1 MKEKLKGSDIDSSA
15 AAAAHGR
22 REQPGAQ
29 GAGKQADALDKSGA
43 VKEEKLEQ
51 NRDRLHVG
59 PDHKTPEMK
68 KGHRGTF
75 P

>member
-15 AAAAHGR
+15 AAAEHGR
-22 REQPGAQ
+22 RAQPGAQ
-29 GAGKQADALDKSGA
+29 GSGKQAAAIGKSGEM
-43 VKEEKLEQ
+43 KEAKLEQ
-51 NRDRLHVG
+51 NRDRLRVG

>member
-1 MKEKLKGSDIDSSA
+1 MKEKLKGSDVDSSA
-15 AAAAHGR
+15 DAAEHAR
-22 REQPGAQ
+22 RAQPGAQ
-29 GAGKQADALDKSGA
+29 RPKAGKSGEA
-43 VKEEKLEQ
+43 KEEKLEQ
-51 NRDRLHVG
+51 NRDRLNVG